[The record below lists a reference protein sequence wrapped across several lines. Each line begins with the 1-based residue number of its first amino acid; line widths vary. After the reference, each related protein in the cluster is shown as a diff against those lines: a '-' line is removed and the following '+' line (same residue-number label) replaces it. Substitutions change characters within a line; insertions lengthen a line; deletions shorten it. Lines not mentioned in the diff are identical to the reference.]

1 MFASEETL
9 TKLLLFEGLM
19 LICKTNM
26 LESGPQTTSFPGT
39 RLSSRPAEVVSKS
52 LTTHR
57 VSNIKTEGRILKRT
71 YRLHT

>member
-1 MFASEETL
+1 MFASEETH
-9 TKLLLFEGLM
+9 TKLLLFESLM

-26 LESGPQTTSFPGT
+26 LESGPQTTSWH

>member
-1 MFASEETL
+1 MFVSEETH

-19 LICKTNM
+19 LIGKTNM
-26 LESGPQTTSFPGT
+26 LESGPQTTSWH
-39 RLSSRPAEVVSKS
+39 RLSSPAAEVVSKL